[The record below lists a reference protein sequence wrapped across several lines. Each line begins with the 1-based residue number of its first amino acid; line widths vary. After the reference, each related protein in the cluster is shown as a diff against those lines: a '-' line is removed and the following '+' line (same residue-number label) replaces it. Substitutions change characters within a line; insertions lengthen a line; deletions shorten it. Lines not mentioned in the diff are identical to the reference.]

1 MPSAGSLVRRFA
13 DKYLNIITNNL
24 WSTRQKATH
33 EKAKNLVI
41 RSQCGHEYIISFF
54 TTPEISLCT
63 SSVNSAD
70 SLLVFSKERTC
81 LQYGHFAICTSSYVC
96 RENVYCHIYNFKPP
110 NGSALSP
117 FRCFCNGTRS
127 RSHLVGSDCDID
139 NFQIAENETSSC
151 WFFNFVMTYTRNI
164 NCSNARSAYP
174 DEVGVGLPAR

>member
-1 MPSAGSLVRRFA
+1 MKKPKPS
-13 DKYLNIITNNL
+13 I
-24 WSTRQKATH
+24 
-33 EKAKNLVI
+33 E
-41 RSQCGHEYIISFF
+41 SQCGHEYIISFF

-151 WFFNFVMTYTRNI
+151 WFFQFCDDLY
-164 NCSNARSAYP
+164 AQYKLLQRSFR
-174 DEVGVGLPAR
+174 LPRRSRGRLACPPSFGQERLVIRHAVISFLFA